1 MQTSEDHSTMA
12 DMAAETKQVVS
23 ARADE
28 VAEQGRNQLRSQV
41 DQRSDQLADQVG
53 AVAEALRSGAGELRS
68 RGNSSHK
75 VVERGADE
83 ADRLAGYLRRTD
95 ADQLLAQAES
105 FGRRRP
111 MLVTAAGLAAGFGIA
126 RMLKASS
133 DARYQRA
140 PSRPV
145 QAGYRPEYGYQNVP
159 RREGTPPATV
169 TGRI

>member
-1 MQTSEDHSTMA
+1 MQTGEEHSTVA

-41 DQRSDQLADQVG
+41 DRRSDQLADQIG
-53 AVAEALRSGAGELRS
+53 AVAEALRSGAADLRT
-68 RGNSSHK
+68 RGNGTHK
-75 VVERGADE
+75 VVERGADD
-83 ADRLAGYLRRTD
+83 ADRVAGYLRRTD

-133 DARYQRA
+133 DARYQRT
-140 PSRPV
+140 PFRPV
-145 QAGYRPEYGYQNVP
+145 QAGYRPEHGYQNVP

-169 TGRI
+169 TGRV